1 MKNNSI
7 NLGFTAEQWQSHM
20 RTAFELSGKAKSE
33 LSAFLKSD
41 IANAIHSIFS
51 PDSSVVKNL
60 KSTGG
65 PS

>member
-7 NLGFTAEQWQSHM
+7 NLGFNAEQWQSHM
-20 RTAFELSGKAKSE
+20 RTAFEFSGKAKTE

-51 PDSSVVKNL
+51 SDSSVVKNL
-60 KSTGG
+60 KSVGRE
-65 PS
+65 S